1 MNVSI
6 SLPYRLRQV
15 RAYSATSQSDAP
27 PLSADAQHRLTE
39 PMAHQFRI
47 LPAGDQRHLI
57 AVYERLLTET
67 DEDDTI
73 TAGLIHD
80 VGKACA
86 KCRITLIDRGLHV
99 ILSRAAVTPYRWFAK
114 QETSPAWCRGLHR
127 LANHAER
134 GALAAEQAGYN
145 DRVVYLVRY
154 HERGGD
160 PTDTQLTL
168 LRHADDEVWRS

>member
-1 MNVSI
+1 MNMTL

-15 RAYSATSQSDAP
+15 RAYSETSQDNSP
-27 PLSADAQHRLTE
+27 TLSPDAQRRLTE

-47 LPAGDQRHLI
+47 LPRGDQRHLV

-67 DEDDTI
+67 DDDDTI

-86 KCRITLIDRGLHV
+86 KCRITLVDRGFHV
-99 ILSRAAVTPYRWFAK
+99 ILSRIAQGPYRAFAK
-114 QETSPAWCRGLHR
+114 RETAPGWCRGLHR

-145 DRVVYLVRY
+145 DRVIYLVRY
-154 HERGGD
+154 HERGDDSG
-160 PTDTQLTL
+160 DTQLAL
-168 LRHADDEVWRS
+168 LRRIDDEVWRS

>member
-1 MNVSI
+1 MSL

-15 RAYSATSQSDAP
+15 RAYSVTSRDTAP
-27 PLSADAQHRLTE
+27 TLCADAQHRLTE

-47 LPAGDQRHLI
+47 LPKGDQRHLV
-57 AVYERLLTET
+57 AVYQRLLNET
-67 DEDDTI
+67 DDDDTI

-86 KCRITLIDRGLHV
+86 KCRITLMDRGFHV
-99 ILSRAAVTPYRWFAK
+99 ILSRIAKGPYRAFATR
-114 QETSPAWCRGLHR
+114 ETAPGWCRGLHR

-145 DRVVYLVRY
+145 DRVIYLIRC

-160 PTDTQLTL
+160 PSDTQLAL
-168 LRHADDEVWRS
+168 LRRIDDEVWRS